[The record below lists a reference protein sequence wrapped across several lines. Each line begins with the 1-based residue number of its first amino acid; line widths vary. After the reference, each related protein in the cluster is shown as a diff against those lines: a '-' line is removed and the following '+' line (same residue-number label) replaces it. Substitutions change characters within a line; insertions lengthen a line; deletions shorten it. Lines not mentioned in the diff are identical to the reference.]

1 MTRLAAVVVA
11 LSLSACG
18 KSEDKPSGGPKAEK
32 PPSGVVEHAATAAH
46 VPDPG
51 PPPESLPPPAR
62 EAFDKM
68 MPVYDEYAAGV
79 TRVAGDCPKVT
90 AAMNEVTSRRA
101 SEIAGWKEFRMR
113 IDSDPAALA
122 WFEKAYL
129 PRYDATIEAMR
140 PALAPC
146 LSSSS
151 ELAAAIYQAPLP
163 QKW

>member
-18 KSEDKPSGGPKAEK
+18 KSEDKPSGGPPAEK
-32 PPSGVVEHAATAAH
+32 PPSGVVEHAATNAQ

-79 TRVAGDCPKVT
+79 TRVAGDCAQVA

-101 SEIAGWKEFRMR
+101 SEIAGWKEFRMQ
-113 IDSDPAALA
+113 IDSDPLAVA

-129 PRYDATIEAMR
+129 PRYDATVEAMR

-151 ELAAAIYQAPLP
+151 ELAAAINQAPLP

>member
-1 MTRLAAVVVA
+1 MRILVALA
-11 LSLSACG
+11 LSLAGCG
-18 KSEDKPSGGPKAEK
+18 KGGDGAAKDPPAAAAPSGP
-32 PPSGVVEHAATAAH
+32 VEHAATGAVVA
-46 VPDPG
+46 DPG

-79 TRVAGDCPKVT
+79 TAVAGDCPKVA
-90 AAMNEVTSRRA
+90 AAMKEVTSRR
-101 SEIAGWKEFRMR
+101 SIEIAGWKEFRSR
-113 IDSDPAALA
+113 IDSDAAALA
-122 WFEKAYL
+122 WFKKAYL
-129 PRYDATIEAMR
+129 PRYDATVEAMR

-151 ELAAAIYQAPLP
+151 DLAAAIYEAPLP